1 MKFLKYILA
10 IFLTLNLYAQEI
22 KELKPDYIFE
32 ATGGVTNLVIQNNL
46 LLASTTA
53 SSVDIFDIEKKEL
66 LNSIKIDK
74 IKDFT
79 NQIIDSKV
87 YSVDKINNKILILSQ
102 GQSGGRNIF
111 IYENDKL
118 ENIIS
123 DEKRLFIAYA
133 KFLDEE
139 NIIYALLSNQIYI
152 YNLKEKKVLK
162 ELQIS
167 QSSFSNF
174 VLDEKKETIFIADE
188 SGIISQVDIKNFKK
202 IKSFK
207 SENVDRVFQ
216 VDTKKN
222 RLITAGQD
230 RRAAVYSL
238 GFEKPYFISVDF
250 LIYSAALSPSSNK
263 AAFCFDEDNNVAVF
277 DTNSKEILFKLMGN
291 NSIITN
297 IVFQN
302 ENEIFVSSDDKN
314 INYYN
319 LKEPK

>member
-1 MKFLKYILA
+1 MRLVKYFFICC
-10 IFLTLNLYAQEI
+10 LTLNLYSQEL
-22 KELKPDYIFE
+22 KELKPNYSLK
-32 ATGGVTNLVIQNNL
+32 ANGGVTNLVLKDNL

-53 SSVDIFDIEKKEL
+53 SSVDIFDIEKREL
-66 LNSIKIDK
+66 INSIKVAK

-79 NQIIDSKV
+79 NETIDSKV
-87 YSVDKINNKILILSQ
+87 YSTDIINDKILILSQ
-102 GQSGGRNIF
+102 GQNGGRNIF
-111 IYENDKL
+111 IYQNNKL

-123 DEKRLFIAYA
+123 DENRLFIAYA

>member
-1 MKFLKYILA
+1 MRLVKYFFICC
-10 IFLTLNLYAQEI
+10 LTLNLYSQEL
-22 KELKPDYIFE
+22 KELKPNYSLK
-32 ATGGVTNLVIQNNL
+32 ANGGVTNLVSKDNL

-53 SSVDIFDIEKKEL
+53 SSVDIFDIEKREL
-66 LNSIKIDK
+66 INSIKVAK

-79 NQIIDSKV
+79 NETIDSKV
-87 YSVDKINNKILILSQ
+87 YSTDIINDKILILSQ
-102 GQSGGRNIF
+102 GQNGGRNIF
-111 IYENDKL
+111 IYQNNKL

-123 DEKRLFIAYA
+123 DENRLFIAYA